1 MEIYISALTGS
12 YVVNWQFT
20 YFTSLQIRS
29 QGSCEFY
36 LRLRWHLPKASM
48 GFTLGKN
55 YVGLI

>member
-1 MEIYISALTGS
+1 MIDWLKAFCTEG
-12 YVVNWQFT
+12 Q
-20 YFTSLQIRS
+20 SLCVDLSILPKATMA
-29 QGSCEFY
+29 FY